1 MSAQDTNASVEN
13 SPVEKVGAALKEHG
27 AAGEVVRLAVD
38 VPTAQAAAA
47 ELGCPVAAIAN
58 SLIFAAVHGG
68 DEPDEPV
75 LILTSGA
82 HRVDTKRVARML
94 GVRKLKRADPDFVYE
109 ATGQRVG
116 GVAPVGHPRRLRTL
130 VDVRLREHETV
141 WAAAGEAHTVFP
153 TSFDELVALTGGTP
167 AEVGRPTEE
176 ASSGDSSGP

>member
-1 MSAQDTNASVEN
+1 MSA
-13 SPVEKVGAALKEHG
+13 ALREYG

-38 VPTAQAAAA
+38 VPTAEAAAA

-68 DEPDEPV
+68 EEADEPV

-82 HRVDTKRVARML
+82 HRVDTKRVARLL
-94 GVRKLKRADPDFVYE
+94 GVRKLKRADPDFVYQ

-116 GVAPVGHPRRLRTL
+116 GVAPVGHPQRLRTL
-130 VDVRLREHETV
+130 VDVRLREQERV

-153 TSFDELVALTGGTP
+153 TSFDELIELTGGTP
-167 AEVGRPTEE
+167 AEVGR
-176 ASSGDSSGP
+176 AAD